1 MRFRTGISIIVGL
14 LFSSGIYPARVDA
27 GTLPLNT
34 AIDIA
39 LENNNKI
46 RQYNE
51 RFEQKRYAEK
61 EALGNFFPTV
71 KIQATYNHLNDPLQ
85 IDLEPIRE
93 AMIQIQS
100 GNQVEF
106 ANTYS
111 LLQGNSALTD
121 AERGALYDQYYG
133 QLDSAIPPFVDTF
146 KNQDYRTASIQVTQP
161 LFTGGK
167 IIAAKRYA
175 TAELNT
181 SKEEL
186 RQTENGVIQDVINQ
200 YMNVLLL
207 KNVVQTR
214 IEALDGMTKHKENA
228 QLLFNEGLIARYDL
242 FRAKVA
248 VSDAERALFDD
259 QSNLSLAMIAL
270 KNTLGLDEDL
280 EPEAVSDS
288 LLYRLMDRNL
298 GSFINQAEL
307 NQPVL
312 QILNYKGVS
321 AQQNYVA
328 QRADFFPTIAGFAK
342 YEMVPED
349 LSSLEPRWVA
359 GIQLNYT
366 LFEGFK
372 NKNRLQSAKHIKQ
385 EVTYLQ
391 QDTKRQIDLWVE
403 KSYRDLRNNETRY
416 IKLKSD
422 IALAKENLRLNE
434 KRFETGLGTSLEVID
449 ANLSL
454 QKSQIERLL
463 SLHNYY
469 QSMSSLYTAAGNPI
483 QLLEFWNSEGVQ
495 NEAH

>member
-1 MRFRTGISIIVGL
+1 MRFKTEFSIIVGL
-14 LFSSGIYPARVDA
+14 LFLFGIYPTQLDA
-27 GTLPLNT
+27 GTLSLSA

-39 LENNNKI
+39 LENNKKVQ
-46 RQYNE
+46 QYNE

-61 EALGNFFPTV
+61 EAWGNFFPTV

-85 IDLEPIRE
+85 IDLEPIRQ

-106 ANTYS
+106 ANAYS
-111 LLQGNSALTD
+111 LFQGNPALTNT
-121 AERGALYDQYYG
+121 ERSALYDQYYG

-146 KNQDYRTASIQVTQP
+146 KNQDYRTASIQATQP
-161 LFTGGK
+161 LFAGGK

-175 TAELNT
+175 TAELNA

-186 RQTENGVIQDVINQ
+186 RQTQNGVVQDVINQ

-214 IEALDGMTKHKENA
+214 IEVLKGMTQHQKNA
-228 QLLFNEGLIARYDL
+228 QLLYDEGLIARYDL

-259 QSNLSLAMIAL
+259 KNNLSLSMIAL
-270 KNTLGLDEDL
+270 KNTLGLEDDL
-280 EPEAVSDS
+280 ESAAVSDS
-288 LLYRLMDRNL
+288 LLYRLMDRDID
-298 GSFINQAEL
+298 SFINQANL
-307 NQPVL
+307 DQPVL

-321 AQQNYVA
+321 AQQNYAA
-328 QRADFFPTIAGFAK
+328 QRADFLPTVAGFAK
-342 YEMVPED
+342 YEMIPED

-372 NKNRLQSAKHIKQ
+372 KSNRLQSAKHLKA
-385 EVTYLQ
+385 EVEYLE
-391 QDTKRQIDLWVE
+391 QDTKRQINLWVE
-403 KSYRDLRNNETRY
+403 KSYRDLRNSETRY
-416 IKLKSD
+416 IKLESD
-422 IALAKENLRLNE
+422 IALAKENLRLNQ

-454 QKSQIERLL
+454 QKNQIERLL

-483 QLLEFWNSEGVQ
+483 QFLEFWNTEGVQ